1 MGSVTEELNL
11 KLYELL
17 FEFKMKWLDV
27 ATILNVGKSELKVK

>member
-1 MGSVTEELNL
+1 MARAPEELNL

-27 ATILNVGKSELKVK
+27 ATILDMGKSELKVK

>member
-11 KLYELL
+11 KLFKLS

-27 ATILNVGKSELKVK
+27 ASILDMGKSELNVK